1 MRDFPRI
8 PLSWRERTSVSD
20 EELHM
25 HFSKTIQHRSNKARQ
40 NKITVAI
47 LAALI
52 LPIAA
57 AAQTAYY
64 DPQGRYD
71 VQIPAG
77 WQLAPGNS
85 ADQIVIQNGAAQA
98 LITVLQQD
106 ASSAMTASQFVDGTG
121 REIQSRCPTFQN
133 RLFGQLTLAGSPGV
147 YSIFVCNDAKSP
159 TVAEASSA
167 LTAGGVLIGFTA
179 IAPLAQYY
187 ESLPALDG
195 IRDSLHLAGEQSPPA
210 ADIAT
215 ESLAMTELKKA
226 CVVGVFAQVECARR
240 ISILLG
246 KEELAAAPAVAPAA
260 APAAAP
266 APGSVYHD
274 PQGRF
279 SFWAPQGWS
288 AIPQGEKGAL
298 GVQLRSGSNWI
309 NVLPADLAA
318 STSEVVLHQEQKIA
332 VQSKSSRKMPF
343 GPAGLTQILG
353 NGTEVNYDHFSAV
366 TPQGEA
372 VETYIGGVGN
382 IAGSSHGFL
391 LMVAGFGAEQKD
403 EAGPIFL
410 SVAQSIVIPAH

>member
-121 REIQSRCPTFQN
+121 REIQSRCPTFQT
-133 RLFGQLTLAGSPGV
+133 RLVGQLTLAGSPGV
-147 YSIFVCNDAKSP
+147 YSLFVCNDPKSP

-179 IAPLAQYY
+179 IAPLAQFYA
-187 ESLPALDG
+187 SLPALDG
-195 IRDSLHLAGEQSPPA
+195 IRSSLHVAGEQSPPVA
-210 ADIAT
+210 EIAT
-215 ESLAMTELKKA
+215 ESLPMT
-226 CVVGVFAQVECARR
+226 
-240 ISILLG
+240 
-246 KEELAAAPAVAPAA
+246 
-260 APAAAP
+260 
-266 APGSVYHD
+266 
-274 PQGRF
+274 
-279 SFWAPQGWS
+279 
-288 AIPQGEKGAL
+288 
-298 GVQLRSGSNWI
+298 
-309 NVLPADLAA
+309 
-318 STSEVVLHQEQKIA
+318 
-332 VQSKSSRKMPF
+332 
-343 GPAGLTQILG
+343 
-353 NGTEVNYDHFSAV
+353 
-366 TPQGEA
+366 
-372 VETYIGGVGN
+372 
-382 IAGSSHGFL
+382 
-391 LMVAGFGAEQKD
+391 
-403 EAGPIFL
+403 
-410 SVAQSIVIPAH
+410 